1 MYFRVIQPGK
11 MIFASVS
18 EKFLNIFSREF
29 YVFFFF
35 FLFHLAVFCFLSL
48 PLSVCAAYHVFVV
61 LCPTLCQMCLKPKT
75 NSFRF
80 SFAAPRFLFY
90 AIGLSVER
98 CDDHSGNGD
107 RPPTLALSVCG
118 CLLFILAACG
128 TIIVQSIC

>member
-35 FLFHLAVFCFLSL
+35 FFFIWLFFVSCLFLCPCVVPAMCSLCFVPD
-48 PLSVCAAYHVFVV
+48 PLSNVPLAKNKLV
-61 LCPTLCQMCLKPKT
+61 
-75 NSFRF
+75 

-90 AIGLSVER
+90 AIGLWVES